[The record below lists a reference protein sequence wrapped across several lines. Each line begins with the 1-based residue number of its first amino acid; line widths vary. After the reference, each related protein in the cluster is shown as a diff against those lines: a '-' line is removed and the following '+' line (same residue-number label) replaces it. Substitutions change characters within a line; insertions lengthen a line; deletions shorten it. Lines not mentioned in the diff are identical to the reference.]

1 MIGCARFGETGLKI
15 SPALVFA
22 ACLILPA
29 TAEAQDVPIK
39 LDFAPML
46 STLHARDWVGVRE
59 NMLADTVRAAL
70 AKANFET
77 APGPG
82 PDVLTLTAPDGAQK
96 KNDEFMFTVV
106 FSRDGAKL
114 GEAVEY
120 CAITK
125 LADCTD
131 QLILDIK
138 SAAQQ

>member
-1 MIGCARFGETGLKI
+1 MKI
-15 SPALVFA
+15 APALILA
-22 ACLILPA
+22 TGLILPI
-29 TAEAQDVPIK
+29 TAGAQDAPIK
-39 LDFAPML
+39 LYAAPML
-46 STLHARDWVGVRE
+46 STLHAKDWVGVRE
-59 NMLADTVRAAL
+59 NILADAVRAAL
-70 AKANFET
+70 AKANFEA

-96 KNDEFMFTVV
+96 KRDEYMFTVV

-120 CAITK
+120 CAVTK

-138 SAAQQ
+138 SAAQ